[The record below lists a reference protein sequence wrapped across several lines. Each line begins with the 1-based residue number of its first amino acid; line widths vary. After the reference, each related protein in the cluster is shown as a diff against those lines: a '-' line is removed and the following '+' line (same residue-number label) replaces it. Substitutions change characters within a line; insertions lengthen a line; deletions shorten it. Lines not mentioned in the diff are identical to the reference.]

1 MPAFNRLTVNLM
13 TEDVK
18 ATCAFYTD
26 VLGFT
31 IHGEVPDR
39 LDPTINQFAVL
50 GRDQV
55 TIMVQS
61 RRSMGED
68 APPLSGVPIGAS
80 MTLFINVDDVEA
92 LAAGLAGRVEIV
104 NPLHDTWYDTREIH
118 FKDVNG
124 YVLCLAQQLAPAQAA
139 DGSPSA

>member
-1 MPAFNRLTVNLM
+1 MPAFKKLTVNLM

-18 ATCAFYTD
+18 ATCAFYTE

-50 GRDQV
+50 GRDDV

-61 RRSMGED
+61 RRSMAED
-68 APPLSGVPIGAS
+68 APPLTNVPIGAT
-80 MTLFINVDDVEA
+80 MTLFINVDDVDR
-92 LAAGLAGRVEIV
+92 LAAGLADRVEIV
-104 NPLHDTWYDTREIH
+104 NPLHDTWYQTREIY
-118 FKDVNG
+118 FKDLNG
-124 YVLCLAQQLAPAQAA
+124 YILCLAQQLPPVDAA
-139 DGSPSA
+139 DGSTPA